1 MQYLKIEPQMQRS
14 ASDSGPLCGLP
25 EVVSCSVNKTRGMFE
40 FQFDPQSAG
49 SYLHLSKNNSKVTKG
64 KMQKCH
70 SLPDLITAKP
80 KTNSSNAYTI
90 LGNCAISEGKH
101 YWEIQTGDGSFTM
114 GVAYRSVRRDKDIGW
129 TKKSWGLGK
138 QKWIPSILHDS
149 VFKAL
154 AQGEQTEVRISA
166 CPERIGVHLDYD
178 LGSVTFTDPATQEV
192 IHTFNVKFEEPV
204 VPAFSLYKGSLSIC
218 SD

>member
-1 MQYLKIEPQMQRS
+1 MQYLEPEPKMQRS
-14 ASDSGPLCGLP
+14 ASDNGPLCNLP
-25 EVVSCSVNKTRGMFE
+25 EVVSCSVEKARGR
-40 FQFDPQSAG
+40 FQFQFNPQSAG
-49 SYLHLSKNNSKVTKG
+49 SYLHLSKNNTKVTKG

-70 SLPDLITAKP
+70 SLPDLITTKP
-80 KTNSSNAYTI
+80 LSRNAYTI
-90 LGNCAISEGKH
+90 LGNRAISEGKH
-101 YWEIQTGDGSFTM
+101 YWEILTGEGSFTI

-129 TKKSWGLGK
+129 TKKSWGLEK
-138 QKWIPSILHDS
+138 QKWIPSMLHDS

-154 AQGEQTEVRISA
+154 AQGEQTEVRIST

-192 IHTFNVKFEEPV
+192 IHTFNVMFNEPV